1 MIIAIASNN
10 STVRNV
16 AARMVAELLKDLKT
30 EVKGVSNLPNYRP
43 NRQLFGG
50 GDDFDNWA
58 VEIDNL
64 EDLKILGKRKPITI
78 FVDYLAALP
87 FTNSNGDNFTF
98 HLHTSLADDL
108 KEELKNILVEQKLM
122 YA

>member
-16 AARMVAELLKDLKT
+16 AARIVAELLKDLKT
-30 EVKGVSNLPNYRP
+30 EVKEISDLPNYRP

-50 GDDFDNWA
+50 TDDFDNWA

-64 EDLKILGKRKPITI
+64 EDLKVLGNRKPITI
-78 FVDYLAALP
+78 FVWDVNELP
-87 FTNSNGDNFTF
+87 AFINEDDFMFQIN
-98 HLHTSLADDL
+98 TSSAEELED
-108 KEELKNILVEQKLM
+108 ELKNILVEQKLM